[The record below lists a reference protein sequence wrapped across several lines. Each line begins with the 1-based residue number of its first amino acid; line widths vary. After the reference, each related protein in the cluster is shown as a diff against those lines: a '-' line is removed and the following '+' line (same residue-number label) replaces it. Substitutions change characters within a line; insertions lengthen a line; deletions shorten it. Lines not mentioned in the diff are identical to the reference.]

1 MFPMFA
7 RLHESVKSSVRAL
20 LDVLIISL
28 HLMVNGPQ
36 SEMSLET
43 LVKLVLSFYDKS
55 LKCLE
60 NFNMTVFRSQVSD
73 SSSTSSSHPV
83 VTV

>member
-1 MFPMFA
+1 MFPMSA
-7 RLHESVKSSVRAL
+7 RLQESVKSSLR
-20 LDVLIISL
+20 VLTDIFIISL
-28 HLMVNGPQ
+28 DLMVNGPQ

-43 LVKLVLSFYDKS
+43 VVKLVLSFYNKS

-60 NFNMTVFRSQVSD
+60 NFNMSVFRSQVSD
-73 SSSTSSSHPV
+73 SDSTSSQTV